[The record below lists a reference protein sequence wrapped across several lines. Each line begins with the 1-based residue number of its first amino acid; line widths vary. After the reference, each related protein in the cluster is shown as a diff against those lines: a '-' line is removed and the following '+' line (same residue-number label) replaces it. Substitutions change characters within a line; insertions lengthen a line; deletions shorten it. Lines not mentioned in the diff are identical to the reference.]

1 MKIVCVGGGPAGL
14 YASILIKLRDPGHD
28 ITVFERSNA
37 GSTAGAGVTI
47 GRDLLAR
54 LYEQD
59 KESADLIY
67 RTAFI
72 LHEQAMYSRGE
83 KVVVQG
89 GEDYNITRQGLTGI
103 LAARATALGVHIEYG
118 KEIVSLSQL
127 PEADLIIAADGVNS
141 RVRGEAGGFRTADRS
156 GTNKYIWLST
166 DKAFDSFNFIFVPAN
181 TDWIWAHTF
190 GVGAESS
197 AVVVECTAG
206 AWTGLGFDSI
216 SVDDALPIIEG
227 LFKDCLDGHQLSSD
241 LGDGSKARWLSFKTI
256 TNERWHSGKIVLIG
270 DSAHTAHF
278 SIGMGTTLA
287 IEDGIALADSLHRHD
302 HLELA
307 LKSYERQRIAESL
320 PVLIGARYSER
331 WFENISRYMDL
342 EPQQLGALFG
352 ARRSPITPLLPPRV
366 SYALLLAVKRLA
378 ILDAIRDWMGSTA
391 VATRAR
397 RKLARR

>member
-14 YASILIKLRDPGHD
+14 YASILTKLRDPGHD

-47 GRDLLAR
+47 GRDLLAL

-72 LHEQAMYSRGE
+72 YHEQAMYSRGE

-89 GEDYNITRQGLTGI
+89 GEDYNITRQRLTGI
-103 LAARATALGVHIEYG
+103 LAARAAALGVHIEYG

-141 RVRGEAGGFRTADRS
+141 RVRREAGGFQTADRS

-197 AVVVECTAG
+197 ALVVECTAA

-227 LFKDCLDGHQLSSD
+227 LFKECLDGHRLTSD
-241 LGDGSKARWLSFKTI
+241 LGYGSKARWLSFKTI
-256 TNERWHSGKIVLIG
+256 SNEHWYFGKIVLVG
-270 DSAHTAHF
+270 DSAHTSHF

-287 IEDGIALADSLHRHD
+287 IEDAIALADNLHRHD
-302 HLELA
+302 DLELA
-307 LKSYERQRIAESL
+307 LKSYETQRIAESL

-331 WFENISRYMDL
+331 WLENISRYMDL
-342 EPQQLGALFG
+342 EPRQLGVLFG

-366 SYALLLAVKRLA
+366 SYALLLAAKRLA
-378 ILDAIRDWMGSTA
+378 LLDVVRARVASTA
-391 VATRAR
+391 VATHSR

>member
-1 MKIVCVGGGPAGL
+1 MPLGAAQGI
-14 YASILIKLRDPGHD
+14 
-28 ITVFERSNA
+28 ERSNA

-54 LYEQD
+54 LYEHD

-67 RTAFI
+67 KTAYI
-72 LHEQAMYSRGE
+72 YHEQAMYSRGE
-83 KVVVQG
+83 KVVVQA

-103 LAARATALGVHIEYG
+103 LAARAAALGVHIQYG

-141 RVRGEAGGFRTADRS
+141 RVRREAGGFQTTVRL
-156 GTNKYIWLST
+156 GTNKYIWLGT
-166 DKAFDSFNFIFVPAN
+166 DKAFDSFNFIFVPVN

-206 AWTGLGFDSI
+206 AWAELGFDSI

-227 LFKDCLDGHQLSSD
+227 LFKDCLDGHHLTGD

-256 TNERWHSGKIVLIG
+256 RNEHWHSGKIVLIG
-270 DSAHTAHF
+270 DSAHASHF
-278 SIGMGTTLA
+278 SMGMGTTLA
-287 IEDGIALADSLHRHD
+287 IEDAIALAENLNRHD
-302 HLELA
+302 DVELA
-307 LKSYERQRIAESL
+307 LKSYEGQRIAESF
-320 PVLIGARYSER
+320 PVLVGARYSER

-342 EPQQLGALFG
+342 EPQQLGVLFG
-352 ARRSPITPLLPPRV
+352 ARRSPITALLPPRV
-366 SYALLLAVKRLA
+366 SCALLLAAKRLA
-378 ILDAIRDWMGSTA
+378 ILDAVRDRVASTA
-391 VATRAR
+391 LAAHPRRKPAR
-397 RKLARR
+397 R

>member
-28 ITVFERSNA
+28 ITVYERSNA

-72 LHEQAMYSRGE
+72 YREQAMYSRGE
-83 KVVVQG
+83 KVVLQV
-89 GEDYNITRQGLTGI
+89 GEDYNITRPRMTGI
-103 LAARATALGVHIEYG
+103 LAARAAALGVHIEYG

-141 RVRGEAGGFRTADRS
+141 RVRGEARDFQTTVRS
-156 GTNKYIWLST
+156 GTNKYIWLAT
-166 DKAFDSFNFIFVPAN
+166 DKVFDSFNFIFVPAN
-181 TDWIWAHTF
+181 SDWIWAHTF
-190 GVGAESS
+190 GVGAQSS
-197 AVVVECTAG
+197 ALVVECTAE
-206 AWTGLGFDSI
+206 AWTGLGFDSV
-216 SVDDALPIIEG
+216 SVDDALPIIEC
-227 LFKDCLDGHQLSSD
+227 LFKDCLDGHRLTSD
-241 LGDGSKARWLSFKTI
+241 LGDGSKARWLSYKTI
-256 TNERWHSGKIVLIG
+256 SNKHWHSGNIVLIG
-270 DSAHTAHF
+270 DSAHTSHF

-287 IEDGIALADSLHRHD
+287 IEDAIALADNLHRRD
-302 HLELA
+302 DLELA
-307 LKSYERQRIAESL
+307 LKSYESRRIAESL

-342 EPQQLGALFG
+342 EPHQLGVLFG
-352 ARRSPITPLLPPRV
+352 ARRSPITQVLPPRV
-366 SYALLLAVKRLA
+366 SYALLLAANRLA
-378 ILDAIRDWMGSTA
+378 ILDAVRDW
-391 VATRAR
+391 VASRINHGI
-397 RKLARR
+397 

>member
-14 YASILIKLRDPGHD
+14 YASILTKLRDPGHD

-59 KESADLIY
+59 KESADLIHG
-67 RTAFI
+67 TAFMY
-72 LHEQAMYSRGE
+72 HEQAMYSRGE
-83 KVVVQG
+83 KVVLQV
-89 GEDYNITRQGLTGI
+89 GEDYNITRQRLQGI
-103 LAARATALGVHIEYG
+103 LAARAAALGVHIEYG

-141 RVRGEAGGFRTADRS
+141 RVRREAGGFQTTRRS
-156 GTNKYIWLST
+156 GTNKYIWLGT
-166 DKAFDSFNFIFVPAN
+166 DKAFDSFNFIFVPAD

-197 AVVVECTAG
+197 ALVVECTAG

-227 LFKDCLDGHQLSSD
+227 LFKECLDGHQLTSD

-256 TNERWHSGKIVLIG
+256 SNEHWYSGKIVLIG
-270 DSAHTAHF
+270 DSAHTSHF

-287 IEDGIALADSLHRHD
+287 IEDAIALTDNLHRHD
-302 HLELA
+302 DLEFA
-307 LKSYERQRIAESL
+307 LKSYESQRMAESL

-331 WFENISRYMDL
+331 WLENVSRYMDL
-342 EPQQLGALFG
+342 EPQQLAVLFG

-366 SYALLLAVKRLA
+366 AYALLQAAKRLTL
-378 ILDAIRDWMGSTA
+378 LDAVRDWVASTA
-391 VATRAR
+391 VATHSRRKPAR
-397 RKLARR
+397 R

>member
-1 MKIVCVGGGPAGL
+1 MHPFSSNCVT
-14 YASILIKLRDPGHD
+14 PGHD

-67 RTAFI
+67 RSAFI
-72 LHEQAMYSRGE
+72 YHEQAMYSRGE
-83 KVVVQG
+83 KVVVQA

-141 RVRGEAGGFRTADRS
+141 RVRREAGGFQTTVRS
-156 GTNKYIWLST
+156 GANKYIWLRT
-166 DKAFDSFNFIFVPAN
+166 DKVFDSFNFIFVPAN

-197 AVVVECTAG
+197 ALVVECTAG

-227 LFKDCLDGHQLSSD
+227 LFKDCLDGHQLTSD

-256 TNERWHSGKIVLIG
+256 SNEHWHSGKIVLIG
-270 DSAHTAHF
+270 DSAHASHF
-278 SIGMGTTLA
+278 SMGMGTTLA
-287 IEDGIALADSLHRHD
+287 IEDAIALAENLNRHD
-302 HLELA
+302 DLELA
-307 LKSYERQRIAESL
+307 LKSYERRRIAESL

-342 EPQQLGALFG
+342 EPQQLGVLFG
-352 ARRSPITPLLPPRV
+352 ARRSPITALLPPRV
-366 SYALLLAVKRLA
+366 SYALLLAAKRLA
-378 ILDAIRDWMGSTA
+378 ILDAVRDW
-391 VATRAR
+391 VASAALATHPR

>member
-14 YASILIKLRDPGHD
+14 YSSILLKLRDPGHD
-28 ITVFERSNA
+28 VTIFERNNA
-37 GSTAGAGVTI
+37 ASTAGSGVTI

-54 LYEQD
+54 LYKQD

-67 RTAFI
+67 KTAFI
-72 LHEQAMYSRGE
+72 YHEQAMYSRGE
-83 KVVVQG
+83 KVVVQV
-89 GEDYNITRQGLTGI
+89 GEDYNITRQRLAGI
-103 LAARATALGVHIEYG
+103 LAARAAALGVHIEYG

-141 RVRGEAGGFRTADRS
+141 RVRTEAVGFQTTVRS
-156 GTNKYIWLST
+156 GTNKYIWLGT
-166 DKAFDSFNFIFVPAN
+166 DKVFDSFNFIFVPAN

-197 AVVVECTAG
+197 ALVVECTAA
-206 AWTGLGFDSI
+206 AWIELGFDSI

-227 LFKDCLDGHQLSSD
+227 LFKDCLDGHQLTSD

-256 TNERWHSGKIVLIG
+256 SNEHWHSGKIVLIG
-270 DSAHTAHF
+270 DSARTSHF

-287 IEDGIALADSLHRHD
+287 IEDAIALADNLDRYD
-302 HLELA
+302 DLELA
-307 LKSYERQRIAESL
+307 LESYEKRRIAESL
-320 PVLIGARYSER
+320 PVLAGARYSER

-342 EPQQLGALFG
+342 EPQQLGVLFG

-366 SYALLLAVKRLA
+366 SYALLLAAKRLA
-378 ILDAIRDWMGSTA
+378 IIDAIRDRVASTTA
-391 VATRAR
+391 AAHSR
-397 RKLARR
+397 RRLARR